1 MSRIDDD
8 LTVGGTL
15 TAKNVNHPAGS
26 VTNAAVAAAAG
37 LAASKLEHQH
47 QPCYAQESD
56 TTAAA
61 EDFVIHVIRGATGR
75 MMAFSA
81 ACVVANI
88 GAAVVT
94 VDLHKNGSSM
104 LTAAITIDSGDAAY
118 AIVAGTIDPAK
129 EDLVVDD
136 VLEVVVTVAAGGGT
150 LGKGAFA
157 QAVIVEDAA

>member
-1 MSRIDDD
+1 MSRIDGD

-15 TAKNVNHPAGS
+15 TPKYINLPAGS
-26 VTNAAVAAAAG
+26 VSNNSVEAGAAMDAD
-37 LAASKLEHQH
+37 KLEHQH

-61 EDFVIHVIRGATGR
+61 EDFVLHVIRGATGQ

-81 ACVVANI
+81 GCVVANI

-118 AIVAGTIDPAK
+118 AIVEGTIDPAK
-129 EDLVVDD
+129 EDLVVGD
-136 VLEVVVTVAAGGGT
+136 VLELVVTVAAGGGT
-150 LGKGAFA
+150 LGKGVFA

>member
-1 MSRIDDD
+1 MSRIEDD

-15 TAKNVNHPAGS
+15 TPKNMNLPAGS

-37 LAASKLEHQH
+37 LSASKLEHQH

-61 EDFVIHVIRGATGR
+61 EDFVLHVIRGVTGQVT
-75 MMAFSA
+75 AFDA
-81 ACVVANI
+81 GCVVANI

-94 VDLHKNGSSM
+94 VDLHKNGATV

-118 AIVAGTIDPAK
+118 AIVEGTIDPNE

-136 VLEVVVTVAAGGGT
+136 VLEVIVTVAAGGGT